1 MKQRKTRTHHWPLDF
16 LFVAIIVYV
25 DQLSKWWATE
35 EILKAGNGYGFFE
48 WITRIPEIADYRSK
62 EMLPFVDFVM
72 VWNNGISFGMFQS
85 DDPVVPL
92 LITLVTAAVIIG
104 FIVWMVRT
112 DIRNVAGGLSMVVGG
127 AIGNL
132 IDRMRFD
139 AVIDFLDFHIF
150 GWHWPAFNLAD
161 TCIVLGIAFVVFDSL
176 FLEPRR
182 REPQRRSKT
191 SHDVP
196 RKH

>member
-1 MKQRKTRTHHWPLDF
+1 MRRTRRIRTHHWPLDL

-48 WITRIPEIADYRSK
+48 WITRIPEMTDYRSK

-85 DDPVVPL
+85 DDPMVPL
-92 LITLVTAAVIIG
+92 LITLMTAAVIIG
-104 FIVWMVRT
+104 FMIWMFRT
-112 DIRNVAGGLSMVVGG
+112 DNRTVAGGLSMVIGG

-132 IDRMRFD
+132 IDRVRFE
-139 AVIDFLDFHIF
+139 AVIDFLDFHIL

-161 TCIVLGIAFVVFDSL
+161 TCIVLGIAFVIFDSL
-176 FLEPRR
+176 FLEP
-182 REPQRRSKT
+182 QRRSRI

-196 RKH
+196 RKN